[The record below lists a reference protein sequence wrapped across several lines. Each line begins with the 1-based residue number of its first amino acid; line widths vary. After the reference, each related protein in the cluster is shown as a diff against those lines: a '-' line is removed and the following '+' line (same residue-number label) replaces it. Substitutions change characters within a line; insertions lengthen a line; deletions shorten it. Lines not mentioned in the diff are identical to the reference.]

1 MGIFSKRRRKSSYS
15 STSSLLRWFG
25 PGATTLGL
33 LYALYLMLTG
43 GLSFSSLDGL
53 LGPDSE
59 TAFRG
64 ETISLG
70 DRTER
75 PPDRIRIATFNIE
88 HFADKKSSIRQNEDG
103 VDVLGTIAKIVS
115 TFDVVAIQELQ
126 GADGIAL
133 QRLVGLL
140 NESGGTYA
148 ATMSDPIGEAYLESY
163 AFVWD
168 RSRINLVPG
177 SAYVVQDPGKRMYRE
192 PMVAT
197 FETVVPKE
205 STQRPFRFTMIN
217 VHTKPDRVDPAD
229 RDSEINVL
237 ADVFQ
242 RVREYEFQQYSEDD
256 FILLGDLNVSEKD
269 LGQLKSIPGVLSL
282 AADIQTNIN
291 RTKTNDHI
299 LIDSSVTAEYSGR
312 LGVIDLKADL
322 GLTEKQANAISDHI
336 PLWAEFNLYE
346 QPPATRA
353 TATATASGP
362 GTRLIQ

>member
-1 MGIFSKRRRKSSYS
+1 MGIFSKRRRKNSFSSS
-15 STSSLLRWFG
+15 IPLLRWLG
-25 PGATTLGL
+25 PGATTLGV
-33 LYALYLMLTG
+33 LYAVYMLLTG

-53 LGPDSE
+53 LTPDPASE
-59 TAFRG
+59 FRG

-70 DRTER
+70 DRTDR
-75 PPDRIRIATFNIE
+75 PADRIRVATFNIE
-88 HFADKKSSIRQNEDG
+88 HFADKKSSIRTNEHG
-103 VDVLGTIAKIVS
+103 VDVLGTIARIVS

-133 QRLVGLL
+133 QRLVALL
-140 NESGGTYA
+140 NESGGSFA
-148 ATMSDPIGEAYLESY
+148 ATMSDPIGESYLESY

-197 FETVVPKE
+197 FETVVPPD
-205 STQRPFRFTMIN
+205 SGQPPFRFTMIN
-217 VHTKPDRVDPAD
+217 VHTKPDRVDPD
-229 RDSEINVL
+229 DQESEINVL

-242 RVREYEFQQYSEDD
+242 RVRDYEFQQYSEDD
-256 FILLGDLNVSEKD
+256 FILLGDLNVSEKN
-269 LGQLKSIPGVLSL
+269 LGRLKSIPGVLSL

-312 LGVIDLKADL
+312 RGVIDLKADL
-322 GLTEKQANAISDHI
+322 GLTEQQANAISDHI
-336 PLWAEFNLYE
+336 PLWAEFDLYE
-346 QPPATRA
+346 RPPVPRA
-353 TATATASGP
+353 AATATASGP